1 MSTLRLKIKVQGQ
14 PQTAQLGEPLKNGTI
29 NHMKLIVG
37 LGNPGRR
44 YKKTRHNVGFRI
56 IDSLDLAQDK
66 EIILLKPQTYM
77 NNSGKAVRSVKDKH
91 KIKSENII
99 VIHDD
104 IDLPFGEVRI
114 SKNVSS
120 AGHKGVLS
128 IINELGTQDFTRI
141 RIGINPG
148 RKVDTEKYVLEKFS
162 KEENKQLNNI
172 IKKAVLEITQLF

>member
-1 MSTLRLKIKVQGQ
+1 
-14 PQTAQLGEPLKNGTI
+14 
-29 NHMKLIVG
+29 MKLIVG

-44 YKKTRHNVGFRI
+44 YKKTRHNVGFMV
-56 IDSLDLAQDK
+56 IDELKRHISKKDATLF
-66 EIILLKPQTYM
+66 KPQTFM
-77 NNSGKAVRSVKDKH
+77 NQSGRAVKKLIQNSKF
-91 KIKSENII
+91 KIQNLY

-104 IDLPFGEVRI
+104 VDLPFGEVRV

-141 RIGINPG
+141 RIGINPHLRQGFGGQAG
-148 RKVDTEKYVLEKFS
+148 RKVDTEKYVLEKFT
-162 KEENKQLNNI
+162 KEENKQLNDI

>member
-1 MSTLRLKIKVQGQ
+1 
-14 PQTAQLGEPLKNGTI
+14 
-29 NHMKLIVG
+29 MKLIVG

-44 YKKTRHNVGFRI
+44 YKKTRHNVGFMI
-56 IDSLDLAQDK
+56 IDELVDK
-66 EIILLKPQTYM
+66 WQKSKKANCVYSKEKNVEFIKPTTYM

-91 KIKSENII
+91 KIKPQNII

-104 IDLPFGEVRI
+104 IDLLFGEVKV
-114 SKNVSS
+114 SKNISS

-141 RIGINPG
+141 RIGINPRLVG
-148 RKVDTEKYVLEKFS
+148 GQADRKIDTERFVLEKFT
-162 KEENKQLNNI
+162 KDENKQLKDI

>member
-1 MSTLRLKIKVQGQ
+1 
-14 PQTAQLGEPLKNGTI
+14 
-29 NHMKLIVG
+29 MKLIVG
-37 LGNPGRR
+37 LGNPGRK
-44 YKKTRHNVGFRI
+44 YKKTRHNVGFGI

-77 NNSGKAVRSVKDKH
+77 NNSGKEVKGLAIKY
-91 KIKSENII
+91 KIQNTDII

-104 IDLPFGEVRI
+104 VDLPFGEVRV

-148 RKVDTEKYVLEKFS
+148 RKVDTEKYVLEKFT
-162 KEENKQLNNI
+162 KEENKQLNEI
-172 IKKAVLEITQLF
+172 IKQAVETIKRELCQSV

>member
-1 MSTLRLKIKVQGQ
+1 
-14 PQTAQLGEPLKNGTI
+14 
-29 NHMKLIVG
+29 MKLIVG

-44 YKKTRHNVGFRI
+44 YKKTRHNVGFMI
-56 IDSLDLAQDK
+56 IDELVDK
-66 EIILLKPQTYM
+66 WQKSKKTNCVYSKQEDIEYIKPLSFM

-91 KIKSENII
+91 KIKPENII

-104 IDLPFGEVRI
+104 VDLPFGEVRI

-141 RIGINPG
+141 RIGINPRLAG
-148 RKVDTEKYVLEKFS
+148 GQANRKVDTERFVLEKFT
-162 KEENKQLNNI
+162 KEENKQLDEI
-172 IKKAVLEITQLF
+172 IKQAIEIIKRELCQSV